1 MLRLIDSESSQWSYS
16 NRSNMCLRER
26 WYRISG
32 IAISVTKWP
41 SASRQMWWP
50 SFQDVRSFKSFC
62 QIKLSKLSFRFDNS
76 DFGQWVFLKRQVWTR
91 RRLHWK
97 LKKNV
102 EQRLKGLET
111 FSLCAKGPAQNLNFC
126 HIMLTQYRGR
136 PTLGH
141 LRRLGVFWISGK
153 LPKQF
158 QMLPVLIK
166 SHL

>member
-16 NRSNMCLRER
+16 NHSNMW

-62 QIKLSKLSFRFDNS
+62 PIKLSKLSFRFDNFE
-76 DFGQWVFLKRQVWTR
+76 FGQWFF
-91 RRLHWK
+91 WK
-97 LKKNV
+97 GKFGLAAAYIENWKKCRTTTERIRNI
-102 EQRLKGLET
+102 
-111 FSLCAKGPAQNLNFC
+111 FSSLLCAKGPAQNLKLC

-136 PTLGH
+136 PTLGK
-141 LRRLGVFWISGK
+141 FWDVWAIFGDQESC
-153 LPKQF
+153 PNSFRCSQF
-158 QMLPVLIK
+158 W
-166 SHL
+166 